1 MPARKNSFD
10 RNKYLQTETLEGNF
24 ICLFMFHEEI
34 ERNIVRNINNIITN
48 IRNISNIATNIRNY
62 SRNHSTRHHSV

>member
-1 MPARKNSFD
+1 MKWEETRRNVARYLIRDMPARKYSFD

-34 ERNIVRNINNIITN
+34 EILLEILIIL
-48 IRNISNIATNIRNY
+48 
-62 SRNHSTRHHSV
+62 